1 MNSTSTTSLLLIID
15 SYLIKVCSVV
25 LVIAAVVGD
34 FFIFYILTRPK
45 FLKESIFRYFL
56 ASEIAS
62 LITIIMLAI
71 YNVPKLLK
79 WNFTSMFCKI
89 LTYIFYTIFDFY
101 PWISVL
107 NSIDRILSLKYERR
121 YKFIKKLK
129 YQLLALFSIL
139 FIMLLINIPRIF
151 YDDVSHLTM
160 CSIDDI
166 EKGFYIYLSH
176 LIISNLLPSLI
187 MIFCTCFIVYHLVI
201 KKKRTCPK
209 ITNYNREKNFV
220 KSVLTMDLWFF
231 ICVTP
236 HTVITFLHYTD
247 VYVNM
252 NNDDLWKLLFDI
264 CVILTSIETSFK
276 FFVYYFCNSQFRE
289 YFLSMFR
296 FCLRSTS

>member
-1 MNSTSTTSLLLIID
+1 MNSTVTASVLLIID
-15 SYLIKVCSVV
+15 SYLIKITSVV
-25 LVIAAVVGD
+25 LVIFAIVGHS
-34 FFIFYILTRPK
+34 FNFYIFTRPK

-56 ASEIAS
+56 ASEIVS
-62 LITIIMLAI
+62 LTTIIMLGI

-107 NSIDRILSLKYERR
+107 NSIDRLLSLKFESR

-160 CSIDDI
+160 CSINDV

-187 MIFCTCFIVYHLVI
+187 MIFCTCFIVYQLVI
-201 KKKRTCPK
+201 KKKRICQK

-231 ICVTP
+231 ICITP
-236 HTVITFLHYTD
+236 FTLITFFHYTD
-247 VYVNM
+247 VYVNV
-252 NNDDLWKLLFDI
+252 NNDDLWKLLFHI
-264 CVILTSIETSFK
+264 CVILTSIESTCK
-276 FFVYYFCNSQFRE
+276 FFVYYFCNSLFRE
-289 YFLSMFR
+289 YFLLLFR

>member
-1 MNSTSTTSLLLIID
+1 MNSTGSLSVLLVID
-15 SYLIKVCSVV
+15 SYLIKVCSAI
-25 LVIAAVVGD
+25 LVIVAIVGD
-34 FFIFYILTRPK
+34 SFVFYILTRPK

-56 ASEIAS
+56 ASEIVS
-62 LITIIMLAI
+62 SITIIMLAI
-71 YNVPKLLK
+71 YNVPKLIK

-89 LTYIFYTIFDFY
+89 LTYTLYTFYDFY

-107 NSIDRILSLKYERR
+107 NSIDRLLSLKYERR

-139 FIMLLINIPRIF
+139 FIIMIINIPRIF

-176 LIISNLLPSLI
+176 LIISSLLPSFI
-187 MIFCTCFIVYHLVI
+187 MIFCTFLTLHHLVS
-201 KKKRTCPK
+201 KKR
-209 ITNYNREKNFV
+209 ILQSISNNNREKNFV
-220 KSVLTMDLWFF
+220 KSVLSMDLWFF
-231 ICVTP
+231 LCYTP
-236 HTVITFLHYTD
+236 HCIITFLHYTD

-264 CVILTSIETSFK
+264 CVILVCLETSFN
-276 FFVYYFCNSQFRE
+276 FFVYYFCNTLFRE
-289 YFLSMFR
+289 YFLSMFG
-296 FCLRSTS
+296 FCRRSA